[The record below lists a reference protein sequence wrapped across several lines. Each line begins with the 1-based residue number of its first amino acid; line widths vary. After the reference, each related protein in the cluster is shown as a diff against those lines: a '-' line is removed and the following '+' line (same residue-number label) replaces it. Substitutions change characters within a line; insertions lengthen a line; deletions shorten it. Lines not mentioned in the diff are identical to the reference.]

1 MWSLQAALD
10 GRSASTLGIGHFTV
24 PRDVIVENPNGLPS
38 SNAAVTESWSTVRTI
53 VVPHGITAVR
63 RQSPIKARKRTPW
76 HPSAEQ
82 AHAVECGG
90 SREWFND
97 RLFVKSKQA
106 HLPAACSTSAIVH
119 AVVAIV
125 ALGLLV
131 DRSLRAD
138 LTTPQTVTV
147 VSLRMPV
154 MEVMPPAAV
163 APPATTKLVENRR
176 PPMVPAPARTIEVRA
191 AAPLET
197 PSSIEAEPTTRDVAP
212 IETAMAGAEFG
223 GAIDGV
229 TGGVVGGVTGGVAG
243 GAGSALALEPV
254 LAPSARGPIR
264 VGGGIDRPRKI
275 KYVPPVYPLPARTAR
290 VRGNVLI
297 EATIGADGKVHN
309 ARVVNSIAVLDQA
322 ALDAVRQWEFE
333 PTRLNGVAVAVT
345 MVIKVAFTFG

>member
-10 GRSASTLGIGHFTV
+10 GRSASTLGIGHFTI
-24 PRDVIVENPNGLPS
+24 PPDVILRSSDGLPS
-38 SNAAVTESWSTVRTI
+38 SDPDVTESWSTVRSI

-76 HPSAEQ
+76 HPSSEQ
-82 AHAVECGG
+82 ARAVECGG
-90 SREWFND
+90 TREWFND

-119 AVVAIV
+119 AVVMIV

-138 LTTPQTVTV
+138 LTTPQTVTQ

-154 MEVMPPAAV
+154 LEVMPPAAV
-163 APPATTKLVENRR
+163 APPATMKLVDNRR

-212 IETAMAGAEFG
+212 IETAMVGAEFG

-229 TGGVVGGVTGGVAG
+229 TGGVADGVTHGVAG
-243 GAGSALALEPV
+243 GTSSVLAIEPV
-254 LAPSARGPIR
+254 QAPARGPIR

-290 VRGNVLI
+290 VGGNVLI